1 MTTVATSR
9 DLLEAIGVGHFNAT
23 MMIQYMMMAP
33 ATTDPKSPP
42 VILIVRAVQQSLFRL
57 GATDVADSG
66 RLDTAT
72 AAALERVVGPD
83 WERQSWGANVR
94 AIVDAMRAGTRL
106 DAPTHMSL
114 DLNDGMPVAVGGPLD
129 FLPDVP
135 GGLFTYAV
143 VGYFAY
149 RYFTKDKRS

>member
-42 VILIVRAVQQSLFRL
+42 VILIVRAVQQTLYRL
-57 GATDVADSG
+57 GATDVPDSG
-66 RLDTAT
+66 RLDAAT

-94 AIVDAMRAGTRL
+94 AIVDAQRAGTRL
-106 DAPTHMSL
+106 DAPATMSMS
-114 DLNDGMPVAVGGPLD
+114 DGMPVSVGGPLD

-149 RYFTKDKRS
+149 RYFTKDKRP